1 MEKHNLN
8 DLINKA
14 KAKNQNKTIQKVTP
28 IKKDIEDEIQF
39 SFYLSKNL
47 LKQMKQKALDE
58 NESIK
63 SIINS
68 ALKSYLKI
76 EKN

>member
-14 KAKNQNKTIQKVTP
+14 KANNQNKTIQKVTP
-28 IKKDIEDEIQF
+28 IKKDFEDEIQF
-39 SFYLSKNL
+39 SFYLSKDL
-47 LKQMKQKALDE
+47 LKQMKQKALDD

-63 SIINS
+63 SIINY

>member
-14 KAKNQNKTIQKVTP
+14 KASNQNKTIQKVTP
-28 IKKDIEDEIQF
+28 IKNDIQDEIQF

-58 NESIK
+58 ETSLKKLINTAIK
-63 SIINS
+63 
-68 ALKSYLKI
+68 KSL
-76 EKN
+76 

>member
-14 KAKNQNKTIQKVTP
+14 KANNQNKIIQKVTP
-28 IKKDIEDEIQF
+28 IKKDFEDEIQF
-39 SFYLSKNL
+39 SFYLSKDL

-58 NESIK
+58 NHSIK
-63 SIINS
+63 SIINY
-68 ALKSYLKI
+68 ALRSYLKI
-76 EKN
+76 EQN